1 MSSGGDPSALERL
14 QNSEMALEALANV
27 MKHNKGVDIQC
38 IGHFKL
44 LFFLLRLSSCPRV
57 QEMAL
62 SVLNNVTGNR
72 DCVDDIAANSVLVS
86 LLAPLYSSPTTGDTG
101 QQLSTG
107 LVTNSNILFIFLP
120 AADTTLRCC
129 PCWDDL
135 FLVFIFR
142 CVSDSKWHFCAE
154 TFTTLN
160 KH

>member
-44 LFFLLRLSSCPRV
+44 LFFLLRLSSCPKV

-107 LVTNSNILFIFLP
+107 LVT
-120 AADTTLRCC
+120 D
-129 PCWDDL
+129 
-135 FLVFIFR
+135 
-142 CVSDSKWHFCAE
+142 
-154 TFTTLN
+154 
-160 KH
+160 

>member
-44 LFFLLRLSSCPRV
+44 LFFLLRLSSCPKV

-72 DCVDDIAANSVLVS
+72 DCVDDIAANSVLVT

-107 LVTNSNILFIFLP
+107 LVTDSNLLFYFFTSR
-120 AADTTLRCC
+120 AARSC
-129 PCWDDL
+129 PCREDL
-135 FLVFIFR
+135 FLLFFGSLQTANGIFVLKLLR
-142 CVSDSKWHFCAE
+142 R
-154 TFTTLN
+154 
-160 KH
+160 

>member
-44 LFFLLRLSSCPRV
+44 LFFLLRLSSCPKV

-86 LLAPLYSSPTTGDTG
+86 LLAPLYSSPTPTTGDTG

-107 LVTNSNILFIFLP
+107 LVTDSLSFILFFYQS
-120 AADTTLRCC
+120 R
-129 PCWDDL
+129 
-135 FLVFIFR
+135 F
-142 CVSDSKWHFCAE
+142 S
-154 TFTTLN
+154 
-160 KH
+160 

>member
-44 LFFLLRLSSCPRV
+44 LFFLLRLSSCPKV

-62 SVLNNVTGNR
+62 CVLNNVTGNR

-86 LLAPLYSSPTTGDTG
+86 LLAPLYTSPTHTTGDTG

-107 LVTNSNILFIFLP
+107 LVTSWNLLFYLFTSRASARSDTILQ
-120 AADTTLRCC
+120 CC
-129 PCWDDL
+129 SC
-135 FLVFIFR
+135 
-142 CVSDSKWHFCAE
+142 
-154 TFTTLN
+154 
-160 KH
+160 

>member
-1 MSSGGDPSALERL
+1 MTRLADLQLEEPKRFAIDLLEYINGETQYLSSLMSSGGDPSALERL

-44 LFFLLRLSSCPRV
+44 LFFLLRLSSCPKV

-86 LLAPLYSSPTTGDTG
+86 LLAPLYSAPHTGDTG
-101 QQLSTG
+101 QQLSNG
-107 LVTNSNILFIFLP
+107 MVTNPILF
-120 AADTTLRCC
+120 C
-129 PCWDDL
+129 
-135 FLVFIFR
+135 
-142 CVSDSKWHFCAE
+142 
-154 TFTTLN
+154 
-160 KH
+160 